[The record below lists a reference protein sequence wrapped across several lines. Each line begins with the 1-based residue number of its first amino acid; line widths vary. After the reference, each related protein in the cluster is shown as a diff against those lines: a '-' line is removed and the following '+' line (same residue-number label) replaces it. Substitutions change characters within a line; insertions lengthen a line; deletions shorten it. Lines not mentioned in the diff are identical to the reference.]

1 MNLLRYILDS
11 NLDAQAIFSSTDHFH
26 RLLENFQTRVSNAT
40 PRISLEQS
48 RILSSELG
56 ILFAFFASRSLPNLL
71 KPFLQ
76 KQDDETIPLLIK
88 WLLSLVEIQGELD
101 DFAFSAA
108 AWDCLLE
115 VSKFPTIGEC
125 VMSSQI
131 SIQGQSAPIQLGSLY
146 IALTS
151 RDVIHQMSSMRFCVR
166 MLWRDELMQNHCV
179 KQLFSSS
186 NAGAL
191 LFGETKTLI
200 DVLIRSR
207 CLMCLAPL
215 SLKKAN
221 RDKLQSIQSNGKYL
235 VSLCSEILAKAI
247 LQFGRVTEAAE
258 ICLNCSIFAAC
269 ITQDSP
275 ETITRF
281 LQCISEQ
288 PFLVGVLLSESQF
301 GENESI
307 IKGVCSLVLGICL
320 GAPESTA
327 IDPKLLEAT
336 IRDKIGL
343 STYVSHLNYLQGQ
356 TSQFDHEYLFN
367 GTIPVEIFVAFVNKI
382 KSRFYP
388 VRFQT
393 CVSK

>member
-11 NLDAQAIFSSTDHFH
+11 NLDAQAIFSSTDHFD
-26 RLLENFQTRVSNAT
+26 RLLKNFQTRVSHAS
-40 PRISLEQS
+40 PHISLEQS
-48 RILSSELG
+48 RILSSELS
-56 ILFAFFASRSLPNLL
+56 IFFAFFASRSLPNLL
-71 KPFLQ
+71 KPFLERR
-76 KQDDETIPLLIK
+76 DGEATPLLIK
-88 WLLSLVEIQGELD
+88 WLLSLVQIQGDLD
-101 DFAFSAA
+101 DFAFSSA

-115 VSKFPTIGEC
+115 VSKFPTIGEY
-125 VMSSQI
+125 VLKSQI
-131 SIQGQSAPIQLGSLY
+131 SIQGQSAPIQLGSLF

-166 MLWRDELMQNHCV
+166 MLWKDDLMQSHCV

-200 DVLIRSR
+200 DLLLRSR

-215 SLKKAN
+215 SMKKVN
-221 RDKLQSIQSNGKYL
+221 RDKLQSIQSNGKHL
-235 VSLCSEILAKAI
+235 VSLCSEILSKAI
-247 LQFGRVTEAAE
+247 LQFGRVPEASE

-269 ITQDSP
+269 IAQDSP

-281 LQCISEQ
+281 LQCISEK

-301 GENESI
+301 GDNEGI

-320 GAPESTA
+320 EAPASTV
-327 IDPKLLEAT
+327 IDPKMLEAT
-336 IRDKIGL
+336 IKDKIGL
-343 STYVSHLNYLQGQ
+343 SQYVAHLNYLQGQ
-356 TSQFDHEYLFN
+356 TSQFDQDYLFN
-367 GTIPVEIFVAFVNKI
+367 GIIPIEIFTTLIDRI

-388 VRFQT
+388 VCLQT
-393 CVSK
+393 